1 MGMLRGMFIVA
12 AACCAMFASVAASA
26 DGVGWTDISAAIAA
40 REAAWASATVPA
52 DSGSYDAGTL
62 GAVEDSAEFVAGGRV
77 FDTFFWHEAFS
88 AFVGIAPKNRPGF
101 LCIFY

>member
-1 MGMLRGMFIVA
+1 MKLQRMLLFAAGVFSSAVA
-12 AACCAMFASVAASA
+12 FADVA
-26 DGVGWTDISAAIAA
+26 WTDISAAIAA
-40 REAAWASATVPA
+40 REAAWTVETAYA
-52 DSGSYDAGTL
+52 DSGSCDAGTL
-62 GAVEDSAEFVAGGRV
+62 GTVENSAEFVAGGRV